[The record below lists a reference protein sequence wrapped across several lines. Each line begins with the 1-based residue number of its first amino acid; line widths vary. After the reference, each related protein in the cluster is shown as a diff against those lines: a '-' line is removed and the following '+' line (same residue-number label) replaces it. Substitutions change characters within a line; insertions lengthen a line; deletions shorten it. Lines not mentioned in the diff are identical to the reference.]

1 MPFCIQVCRCRN
13 DLLPKTSHAQFR
25 VWKKNIES
33 VQTFSEIHI
42 QSLSAY
48 KVMRNRIPDQHGR
61 EQGLNLMQFVCFHLK
76 IRVFKMDQ
84 KLNEELRE
92 QKHGRDTVLIEYPGK
107 KMQF

>member
-1 MPFCIQVCRCRN
+1 MHNSECG
-13 DLLPKTSHAQFR
+13 
-25 VWKKNIES
+25 KKNIES

-61 EQGLNLMQFVCFHLK
+61 EQGLNLTQFVCFHLK
-76 IRVFKMDQ
+76 IWVFKMDQ

-92 QKHGRDTVLIEYPGK
+92 QKHGRDTV
-107 KMQF
+107 F